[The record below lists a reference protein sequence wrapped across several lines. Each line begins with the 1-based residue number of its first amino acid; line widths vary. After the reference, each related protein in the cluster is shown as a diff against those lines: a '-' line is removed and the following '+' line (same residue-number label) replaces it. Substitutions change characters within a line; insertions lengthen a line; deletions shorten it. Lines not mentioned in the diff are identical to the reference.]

1 LSQSTSVPFIQ
12 IFGVV
17 VIGMISSVLMNYVN
31 TELLSKLPFLVGH
44 SGTNF
49 IAHLAS

>member
-1 LSQSTSVPFIQ
+1 LPFIQ

-17 VIGMISSVLMNYVN
+17 VIGIFSSVLMCYVN
-31 TELLSKLPFLVGH
+31 TEIDLRSKLSLLIGH

-49 IAHLAS
+49 VAHLAC